1 MTFIPAWAILPAMNR
16 LLLLPLLIISLYAQ
30 AQSPDFISVRKS
42 NGRTVRSFMP
52 GLSITLETKSGN
64 WLQGPIEAIR
74 NDSIIVRQYMVR
86 RYLQWG
92 VLQLDTIGT
101 TLLPIHYL
109 AIDRIYLNKRRSFWQ
124 RRTGPLLIT
133 GGGGYLLLNLLNGAI
148 LKDPIGSSG
157 NIRKL
162 GISAGALGAGLLFQK
177 YLAGSDYSTSRHRI
191 VYVKMGKTGF

>member
-1 MTFIPAWAILPAMNR
+1 MRFIPAWAILSGMNR
-16 LLLLPLLIISLYAQ
+16 LLLLPLLFISLYAQ
-30 AQSPDFISVRKS
+30 AQSPDFISVRKP

-52 GLSITLETKSGN
+52 GLPIVLQTKSGG
-64 WLQGPIEAIR
+64 WLEGPIEAIR
-74 NDSIIVRQYMVR
+74 NDSLIIRQYRVQ
-86 RYLQWG
+86 RYMRWG

-109 AIDRIYLNKRRSFWQ
+109 AIQRVWLNKRRSFWQ
-124 RRTGPLLIT
+124 RRTGPLLII

-162 GISAGALGAGLLFQK
+162 GISTGALGAGILFQK
-177 YLAGSDYSTSRHRI
+177 YLAGSEYSTSRHRI
-191 VYVKMGKTGF
+191 VYVRMGKTGF